1 MADDTVYNVGNTLL
15 SASTII
21 LVGFKLKDLE
31 LKTAGV
37 TYPPT
42 RKNANDFMGNMLT
55 KGAGPND
62 GLKPGLARIYGFI
75 SAGRYIEL
83 DAPTIFLV
91 HGDGANVKNMVGQE
105 IALVAQS
112 FRFPGTTDGNTVE
125 DKDLAK
131 GWAYD
136 ESDFSMTLD
145 VSTGPLADLIESGM
159 GGEGAVSGSRVSGSR
174 VSGSRVSGSRVSGSR
189 VSGSRVSGSRVSGSR
204 VSGSRVS
211 GVDD

>member
-1 MADDTVYNVGNTLL
+1 MADSGTNYSVGNTLL

-21 LVGFKLKDLE
+21 LVGFKLQDLT
-31 LKTAGV
+31 LSTAGV
-37 TYPPT
+37 KYPPT

-55 KGAGPND
+55 KSAGPND
-62 GLKPGLARIYGFI
+62 GLPPGLARIYGI
-75 SAGRYIEL
+75 ITSGRYIEL

-91 HGDGANVKNMVGQE
+91 HGPGEDVKNLAGQE
-105 IALVAQS
+105 IALVSQD
-112 FRFPGTTDGNTVE
+112 FRFPEPGDNG
-125 DKDLAK
+125 AK

-159 GGEGAVSGSRVSGSR
+159 GEGAVSGSRVSGSR